1 MNLRLTFNNIG
12 ENGAKYLSNG
22 IEKLINITD
31 LNIILN
37 FNIIGNKGAKFLSNS
52 IKKLI
57 NLKCLIFNVI

>member
-31 LNIILN
+31 LIIELYHN
-37 FNIIGNKGAKFLSNS
+37 VIGNKGAKFLSNS
-52 IKKLI
+52 LQKLK
-57 NLKCLIFNVI
+57 NLKFLIFIVI